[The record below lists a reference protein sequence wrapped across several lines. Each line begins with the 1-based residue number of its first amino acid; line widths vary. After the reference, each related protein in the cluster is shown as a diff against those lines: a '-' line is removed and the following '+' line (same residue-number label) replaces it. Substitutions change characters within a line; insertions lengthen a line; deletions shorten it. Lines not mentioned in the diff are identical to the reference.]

1 MPEPF
6 MMAKAVDMSG
16 AALGKATSVVLKGL
30 LVIGLI
36 GLFVWM
42 CYITFVKPHT
52 SPIHTTEENA
62 EAIYNYN
69 YYPSKKVFG
78 VGGTLWG
85 MDIGVVK
92 YSYPQNP
99 TVSTSATQPP
109 IENVKPQPKKKHWY
123 FLWLA

>member
-6 MMAKAVDMSG
+6 MVSKAVDMSG
-16 AALGKATSVVLKGL
+16 SALGKATSVVIKGL
-30 LVIGLI
+30 LVLGLI
-36 GLFVWM
+36 AYLVWSA
-42 CYITFVKPHT
+42 YVTFIKPHT
-52 SPIHTTEENA
+52 NPTHTTEENA

-69 YYPSKKVFG
+69 YYPNKKVFG
-78 VGGTLWG
+78 LGGTLWG

-99 TVSTSATQPP
+99 TVSTSCTQEAKEV
-109 IENVKPQPKKKHWY
+109 IKPVTKKKHWY